1 VPRIPLLSDREAG
14 WLFRTVVFAW
24 ARRRYGKVPGPL
36 RAAAHH
42 RGLTWASGLHELAVE
57 RAVGRLDPALRDI
70 VVHRVATVVGCSWCV
85 DFGTMLALRTGLS
98 VQRHRE
104 LARYRESDRFTP
116 DEKLALEYA
125 DAMTAQPM
133 TVADE
138 LVDRLRARFG
148 PAGLVE
154 LTYLVALENMRA
166 RTNHALGL
174 TAQGYTSGDACPIPF
189 DEQIRQAAAA

>member
-1 VPRIPLLSDREAG
+1 MPRIPLRTDRQVG
-14 WLFRTVVFAW
+14 WATRLAYRY
-24 ARRRYGKVPGPL
+24 ARRAYGADPEPAMAVAHHPRLLWAMGVHEKLVD
-36 RAAAHH
+36 RAA
-42 RGLTWASGLHELAVE
+42 R
-57 RAVGRLDPALRDI
+57 RLDPALRDL

-85 DFGTMLALRTGLS
+85 DFGTMLALRGGLS
-98 VQRHRE
+98 VRRHKE
-104 LARYRESDRFTP
+104 LYRYRESTAFTP